1 MGMAG
6 VSVTSLTV
14 PTGRHPHPP
23 KLAALCL
30 LKDHLSE
37 KQAPR
42 LVPFDFTPETLLSE
56 NSNCLSGNGSFS
68 ASGDGSSY
76 SGYLRIF

>member
-1 MGMAG
+1 MIELKNLSANQGHSHKGTFVYPPPWWDLEQAQVGMAG

-14 PTGRHPHPP
+14 PTGRHPCPP

-42 LVPFDFTPETLLSE
+42 
-56 NSNCLSGNGSFS
+56 
-68 ASGDGSSY
+68 
-76 SGYLRIF
+76 